1 VSNRSNSAQSGSITS
16 DERIRNVLSR
26 HIRKAYDTRS
36 FTRASLAEESGVSV
50 HQIDQIVSHDP
61 ARQRRVAAEDML
73 NLAYTLGDGAVN
85 AVLAEISYTARR
97 SSDVDMLAPMMIAAT
112 AMQGL
117 SVIASAAA
125 DGRIDHME
133 QPSCRDAA
141 DLIIATVKPLSS
153 LGER

>member
-1 VSNRSNSAQSGSITS
+1 MSNRSNTAQSGSITS

-117 SVIASAAA
+117 SVIAIAAA